1 VSHDGLPSEEIVQAA
16 GKMRVLDKL
25 LKKLYERGH
34 RVVLFSQYTR
44 TLDMYVH
51 MLLLSEAVSHNILV
65 AAWLGLSCTV
75 APPA

>member
-1 VSHDGLPSEEIVQAA
+1 VPYIVYTAHIQVSHDGLPSEEIVQAA

-44 TLDMYVH
+44 TLDMYVPVR
-51 MLLLSEAVSHNILV
+51 MLSAS
-65 AAWLGLSCTV
+65 ASRSWF
-75 APPA
+75 